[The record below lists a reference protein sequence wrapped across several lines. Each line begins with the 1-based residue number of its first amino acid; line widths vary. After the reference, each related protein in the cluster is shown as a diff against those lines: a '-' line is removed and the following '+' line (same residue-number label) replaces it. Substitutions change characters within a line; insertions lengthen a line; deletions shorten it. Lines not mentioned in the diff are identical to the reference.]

1 MQWKPIFA
9 WIPVE
14 TIVKK
19 HQQDYYDAIAQSD
32 KEASSTSFIM
42 FMLRCISQVLKEM
55 EESNQKSNQKVLSA
69 MRQNP
74 FVTIRE
80 LQEATGLSESG
91 IKKIILQLRTDNLI
105 QRIGGAKGGHWE
117 IIKENRI

>member
-32 KEASSTSFIM
+32 KEASSTSFIL

-55 EESNQKSNQKVLSA
+55 EESNQKVLSA

-91 IKKIILQLRTDNLI
+91 IKKIIRQLRTDNLI